1 MKKQDVLRN
10 RRLSLNLS
18 QADIAA
24 MIGVSNGSISN
35 VENGQ
40 DVSYPILLAYEQA
53 LEKRIQALDERE
65 RRERKIVEM
74 AFSVLDTTDDEDE
87 STTLDYILIE
97 IGRLSVLLDKKRK
110 MEKKERNGEF

>member
-87 STTLDYILIE
+87 STTLDYVLIE

>member
-1 MKKQDVLRN
+1 MRKHEVLRN

-18 QADIAA
+18 QADAAA

-53 LEKRIQALDERE
+53 LDQRIQALDERE

-74 AFSVLDTTDDEDE
+74 AYSILDTTDDEDE
-87 STTLDYILIE
+87 LTSLDYILIE
-97 IGRLSVLLDKKRK
+97 IGRLSVLLDKKKRQ
-110 MEKKERNGEF
+110 EKREKNGEF

>member
-1 MKKQDVLRN
+1 MKKKDVLRN

-18 QADIAA
+18 QTDIAA

-53 LEKRIQALDERE
+53 LDKRIQALDERE
-65 RRERKIVEM
+65 RRERKIIEM
-74 AFSVLDTTDDEDE
+74 AFSVLDTTDDDDE
-87 STTLDYILIE
+87 AMTLDYILIE
-97 IGRLSVLLDKKRK
+97 IGRLSVLLDKKKRQ
-110 MEKKERNGEF
+110 EKREKNGEF

>member
-1 MKKQDVLRN
+1 MKKKDILRN

-18 QADIAA
+18 QGDVAS

-53 LEKRIQALDERE
+53 LDKRIQALDERE

-74 AFSVLDTTDDEDE
+74 AYSILDTTDDEDE

-97 IGRLSVLLDKKRK
+97 IGRLSILLDKKKK